1 MKKFK
6 SAEELVIDRIILS
19 MAYSRETF
27 KDKVEEHI
35 RGALL
40 EFYKARLAT
49 KNQQIKWVRHWM
61 TEVHTLLDFS
71 LFSSLRHGVKGFKDR
86 SKAVEEV
93 ISSIK
98 KEDSSY
104 RRIAETI
111 IKRDYGITKVKNK
124 IDNIDTK
131 EFWSRVRVIIDTALV
146 V

>member
-1 MKKFK
+1 MIKLSKDYDKKIK
-6 SAEELVIDRIILS
+6 RILTA
-19 MAYSRETF
+19 MAYNRESF

-49 KNQQIKWVRHWM
+49 KNQQTKWVKHWM

-86 SKAVEEV
+86 NKAIEEV
-93 ISSIK
+93 VNSIK
-98 KEDSSY
+98 MEDSSY

-111 IKRDYGITKVKNK
+111 IKRDYNIIKIKNR
-124 IDNIDTK
+124 INDVDTK
-131 EFWSRVRVIIDTALV
+131 EFWNRVRVVIETALMW
-146 V
+146 